1 MAARSM
7 HSILAGAVIVA
18 GSWLPTSV
26 FADPPSLEELQQAF
40 FHVSV
45 AGTAADPAAA
55 GNREGKAFAIGPNLL
70 ITSRHIVGA
79 SADWKAK
86 PGLPMEIARATS
98 AIDRTLTLMPGGDDV
113 PENLG
118 ENALVSSDGAVD
130 IAEVSVPDGRLD
142 HFFGLSMCD
151 IRPGEDYLTL
161 IASRSA
167 PTDPASASKP
177 MIVNLRA
184 AGYEVQNYGDLFVFD
199 LADDYPMIE
208 WEPDGHEGSP
218 IFDLDGNVVGI
229 VSAVTLTPANGYRIL
244 ATPIRSPLA
253 SAIGVLNPPPPGAKP
268 KAIKCSL
275 ADAVRRINEQVV
287 AYASWRLDGPHR
299 DLDGTPEGD
308 LTLSYESV
316 ADYPNIESV
325 TVDYEFLGKIKLND
339 PNITT
344 KRLQYPDD
352 DPINTVTLRVRGAEK
367 SFDGSG
373 IIDEARRQLEPY
385 LLEKKAGGYIEYIQ
399 LTIVGMTL
407 QDGREI
413 TKEHVLTFDW
423 KVP

>member
-1 MAARSM
+1 MAASM
-7 HSILAGAVIVA
+7 THSILAVAAIVA
-18 GSWLPTSV
+18 GGWLPTSAY
-26 FADPPSLEELQQAF
+26 ADPPPLEELQQAF

-86 PGLPMEIARATS
+86 PGLPMEIARATA
-98 AIDRTLTLMPGGDDV
+98 AIDRTLALMPGGEDI

-118 ENALVSSDGAVD
+118 ENALVSSGSALD

-151 IRPGEDYLTL
+151 IRQGEDYLTL
-161 IASRSA
+161 VASRSA
-167 PTDPASASKP
+167 PTDPASVRKP
-177 MIVNLRA
+177 MIVQLRA
-184 AGYEVQNYGDLFVFD
+184 AGYDVQNYGDLFVFD
-199 LADDYPMIE
+199 LEDDYPMIE

-244 ATPIRSPLA
+244 ATPIRSPLS

-275 ADAVRRINEQVV
+275 ADAVRRINEQVG
-287 AYASWRLDGPHR
+287 AYASWRLDGPR
-299 DLDGTPEGD
+299 LSDGTPEGD

-325 TVDYEFLGKIKLND
+325 TVDYEFLGKIRIND

-344 KRLQYPDD
+344 KRLQYSDD
-352 DPINTVTLRVRGAEK
+352 EPVNTVTLRVRGSEK

-373 IIDEARRQLEPY
+373 IVDEARTQLEPY
-385 LLEKKAGGYIEYIQ
+385 LLEKKAGGYIEYIK

>member
-1 MAARSM
+1 MAAKTMRA
-7 HSILAGAVIVA
+7 ILAVAAMVA
-18 GSWLPTSV
+18 GSWLPTTGY
-26 FADPPSLEELQQAF
+26 ADPPPLEELRRAF

-45 AGTAADPAAA
+45 AGAAVDAGAAR
-55 GNREGKAFAIGPNLL
+55 NREGKAFAIGPNLL

-79 SADWKAK
+79 ASDWKPK
-86 PGLPMEIARATS
+86 LGLPTEIARATA
-98 AIDRTLTLMPGGDDV
+98 AIERTLILMPAAEDVSESLGD
-113 PENLG
+113 
-118 ENALVSSDGAVD
+118 NALVSSGGALD
-130 IAEVSVPDGRLD
+130 IAEVSVPDSRLD
-142 HFFGLSMCD
+142 YFFGLSMCD
-151 IRPGEDYLTL
+151 IRQGEDYLTL
-161 IASRSA
+161 IASRSK
-167 PTDPASASKP
+167 PTNPASVKRP

-184 AGYEVQNYGDLFVFD
+184 AGYDVENYGDLFVFD
-199 LADDYPMIE
+199 LRDDYPMIE

-244 ATPIRSPLA
+244 ATPIRSPLS

-275 ADAVRRINEQVV
+275 ADAVRRINEQVG
-287 AYASWRLDGPHR
+287 AYASWRLDGPR
-299 DLDGTPEGD
+299 LPDGTPEGD

-325 TVDYEFLGKIKLND
+325 AVDYEFLGKTKIND

-352 DPINTVTLRVRGAEK
+352 DPVNTVTLRVRGGEK
-367 SFDGSG
+367 SFDGSA
-373 IIDEARRQLEPY
+373 IVDEARKQLEPY
-385 LLEKKAGGYIEYIQ
+385 LLEKKAGGYIEYVK
-399 LTIVGMTL
+399 LTIVSMTL

-413 TKEHVLTFDW
+413 TKEHSLTFDW